1 MNILICSDGTPA
13 SDGAAHLGGML
24 ARVTKAPVT
33 LLGIVEN
40 PADDQPLR
48 QALDRET
55 DILAANW
62 RRFGTSSKPASRLR
76 RFSAKHLPGSTISSS
91 SARAARTISG
101 IFGNRS
107 APTKSSKQLNRR
119 CWWRSATHERLS
131 RILLCSGGK
140 RFIDDAVRL
149 TATLA
154 AALHAEVTLFHIMA
168 EPPAIVRSSHRTGGR
183 RGLLCSL
190 PARNLVVIWSAE
202 KKALE
207 KLGVAVKIRIRHGF
221 IIDQLL
227 DEMREGNYDLIVSG
241 SSRARGPL
249 RHYIMGDVTHR
260 ILDSAECSV
269 LIARSQPQGPAKG
282 LWQSMARLFR

>member
-24 ARVTKAPVT
+24 ARATKAPVT

-55 DILAANW
+55 DIL
-62 RRFGTSSKPASRLR
+62 RRTGVPYQTVVQSGEPTAQIL
-76 RFSAKHLPGSTISSS
+76 GET
-91 SARAARTISG
+91 SARKYDLIVIGSRRRNVSGGFWQSQRTYEIIKAVEPPVLIAMGPCEG
-101 IFGNRS
+101 I
-107 APTKSSKQLNRR
+107 
-119 CWWRSATHERLS
+119 S

-140 RFIDDAVRL
+140 HFIDDALRL
-149 TATLA
+149 TGTLA
-154 AALHAEVTLFHIMA
+154 AALHAEVTLLHVMA
-168 EPPAIVRSSHRTGGR
+168 EPPAMYAHLIELEEDVDALLSSGSELG
-183 RGLLCSL
+183 
-190 PARNLVVIWSAE
+190 RNLVAE

-207 KLGVAVKIRIRHGF
+207 KLRVAVRVRVRHGF
-221 IIDQLL
+221 VVDQLL

-249 RHYIMGDVTHR
+249 QHYIMGDVTQS
-260 ILDSAECSV
+260 ILKSAECSV
-269 LIARSQPQGPAKG
+269 LVARYRPPGPAKG

>member
-24 ARVTKAPVT
+24 ARATKAPVT
-33 LLGIVEN
+33 LLGIVED

-55 DILAANW
+55 GIL
-62 RRFGTSSKPASRLR
+62 RQTGVELR
-76 RFSAKHLPGSTISSS
+76 AVIQTGEPTAQILGETSAKKYDLIVIGSRRRNVSGGFWQSQ
-91 SARAARTISG
+91 RTYEIIKAVEPPVLIAMGPCEG
-101 IFGNRS
+101 I
-107 APTKSSKQLNRR
+107 
-119 CWWRSATHERLS
+119 S

-140 RFIDDAVRL
+140 HFIDDALRL
-149 TATLA
+149 TGTLA
-154 AALHAEVTLFHIMA
+154 AALHAEVTLLHVMA
-168 EPPAIVRSSHRTGGR
+168 EPPAMYAHLIELEEDVDALLSSGSELG
-183 RGLLCSL
+183 
-190 PARNLVVIWSAE
+190 RNLVAE

-207 KLGVAVKIRIRHGF
+207 KLRVAVRVRVRHGF
-221 IIDQLL
+221 VVDQLL

-249 RHYIMGDVTHR
+249 QHYIMGDVTQS
-260 ILDSAECSV
+260 ILKSAECSV
-269 LIARSQPQGPAKG
+269 LVARYRPPGPAKG

>member
-55 DILAANW
+55 GIL
-62 RRFGTSSKPASRLR
+62 RQTGVELR
-76 RFSAKHLPGSTISSS
+76 SVIQTGEPTAQILGET
-91 SARAARTISG
+91 SARKYDLIVIGSRRKNDSGHFWQSQRTYEIIKAVEPPVLVAIG
-101 IFGNRS
+101 
-107 APTKSSKQLNRR
+107 A
-119 CWWRSATHERLS
+119 HERLS

-140 RFIDDAVRL
+140 RFIDDGVRL
-149 TATLA
+149 TAILA
-154 AALHAEVTLFHIMA
+154 AALRAEVTLFHIMA
-168 EPPAIVRSSHRTGGR
+168 EPPAIYAHLIELEEDVDALLASHSELG
-183 RGLLCSL
+183 
-190 PARNLVVIWSAE
+190 RNLAAE

-227 DEMREGNYDLIVSG
+227 EEMREGNYDLIVSG
-241 SSRARGPL
+241 STRARGPL

-269 LIARSQPQGPAKG
+269 LIARSQPQGPTKG

>member
-24 ARVTKAPVT
+24 ARATKAPVT
-33 LLGIVEN
+33 LLGIVED

-55 DILAANW
+55 DIL
-62 RRFGTSSKPASRLR
+62 RRTGVPYQTVVQSGEPTAQILGET
-76 RFSAKHLPGSTISSS
+76 SAKKYDLIVIGSRRRNVSGGFWQSQ
-91 SARAARTISG
+91 RTYEIIKAVEPPVLIAMGPCEG
-101 IFGNRS
+101 I
-107 APTKSSKQLNRR
+107 
-119 CWWRSATHERLS
+119 S

-140 RFIDDAVRL
+140 HFIDDALRL
-149 TATLA
+149 TGTLA
-154 AALHAEVTLFHIMA
+154 AALHAEVTLLHVMA
-168 EPPAIVRSSHRTGGR
+168 EPPAMYAHLIELEEDVDALLSSGSELG
-183 RGLLCSL
+183 
-190 PARNLVVIWSAE
+190 RNLVAE

-207 KLGVAVKIRIRHGF
+207 KLRVAVRVRVRHGF
-221 IIDQLL
+221 VVDQLL

-249 RHYIMGDVTHR
+249 QHYIMGDVTQS
-260 ILDSAECSV
+260 ILKSAECSV
-269 LIARSQPQGPAKG
+269 LVARYRPPGPAKG